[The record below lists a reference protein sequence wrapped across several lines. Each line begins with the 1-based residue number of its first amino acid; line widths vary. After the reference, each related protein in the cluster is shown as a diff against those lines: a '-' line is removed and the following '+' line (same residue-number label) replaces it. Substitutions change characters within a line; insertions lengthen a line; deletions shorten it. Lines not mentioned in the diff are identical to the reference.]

1 MMRTKQL
8 SIREVIEMLHGFI
21 DLDNMA
27 VHQVYQVQELMQVA
41 REAIEL
47 QEGLIENLNVA
58 NHNLDEAWRAWKAE
72 YEKIRANQPKP
83 EVVKCRY
90 EIIVQTYRMRRLQ
103 KDYFLHKSPS
113 VLVQSKN
120 VEARVD
126 RLLAELE
133 QLTNIKLYDLIKN
146 EP

>member
-1 MMRTKQL
+1 MSTKQL
-8 SIREVIEMLHGFI
+8 SIREALERLHGLI

-27 VHQVYQVQELMQVA
+27 VHQVYQVQELMQLA

-47 QEGLIENLNVA
+47 QEGTIENLYEEIDGLKSKNESKQAVA
-58 NHNLDEAWRAWKAE
+58 
-72 YEKIRANQPKP
+72 
-83 EVVKCRY
+83 KCRR

-103 KDYFLHKSPS
+103 KDYFTHKSPS

-133 QLTNIKLYDLIKN
+133 QLTNIKLSDLIKN